1 MPLKVIGSI
10 LGLCLLL
17 YVLFKIA
24 GALAPVGIVIEPF
37 WLVLITIVIII
48 AIIASIVSLFR

>member
-10 LGLCLLL
+10 FGLCLLL

-24 GALAPVGIVIEPF
+24 GALAPIGIVIEPF
-37 WLVLITIVIII
+37 WLVLLTIVIII
-48 AIIASIVSLFR
+48 AIFASIISLFR